1 MGESLV
7 GRPGTPADAIDGV
20 VPAWVHEPATGEE
33 LAQALARA
41 SRDGQPTVLRGG
53 GTKLAWGRVPR
64 SVDLV
69 VSTSRLD
76 GLVAHRHGDLT
87 ATVQAGMRL
96 QALNDVLSG
105 HGQCLPVESAFPGT
119 TIGGLLATNESG
131 PLRHRFGTPRDLLIG
146 VTLAMPDGRVIKA
159 GGTVVKNVAGYDLG
173 KLVTGS
179 FGALAAIVEAS
190 FKLLPLPRA
199 STTLVAGYP
208 DAHAL
213 VRDVRAVADSQL
225 ELAAFDVAVS
235 DAEGLRVLARLASS
249 PAATDAQAAFAA
261 SLLKGA
267 TLVTGDAERALWTG
281 HVGAPWAESGTV
293 VRLSWLPSALPDVLA
308 LVESLRRAP
317 CGPVTMTAR
326 LSSGAGLLH
335 LAGDP
340 VDAGRAVERLR
351 GSGAVGHVVV
361 LRAPRQVKEAVDVWG
376 AEPSSAGAARALKRM
391 FDPAGIMNAGRGPV

>member
-1 MGESLV
+1 MGEPLQ
-7 GRPGTPADAIDGV
+7 GRAGAAGDAIDGV
-20 VPAWVHEPATGEE
+20 VPAWVSEPDSAEA
-33 LAQALARA
+33 LAQALAQA
-41 SRDGQPTVLRGG
+41 SRDRLSTVLRGG

-96 QALNDVLSG
+96 EALNEVLSG

-146 VTLAMPDGRVIKA
+146 VTLAMADGRLVKA

-173 KLVTGS
+173 KLVSGS
-179 FGALAAIVEAS
+179 FGTLAAIVEAS

-199 STTLVAGYP
+199 STTLVASYA
-208 DAHAL
+208 DAQAL

-225 ELAAFDVAVS
+225 ELAAFDLAVS
-235 DAEGLRVLARLASS
+235 DADGLRVLARLASS
-249 PAATDAQAAFAA
+249 PAATETQAAFAA
-261 SLLKGA
+261 RLLRGA
-267 TLVTGDAERALWTG
+267 TSVSGDAERDLWTG
-281 HVGAPWAESGTV
+281 HIRAPWAGSGTV

-317 CGPVTMTAR
+317 CGPLTMTAR
-326 LSSGAGLLH
+326 LSGAGLLC

-340 VDAGRAVERLR
+340 VDAGRVVARLR
-351 GSGAVGHVVV
+351 ENDAVGHVVV
-361 LRAPRQVKEAVDVWG
+361 LRAERQVKDAVDVWG
-376 AEPSSAGAARALKRM
+376 PEPSSAGAARALKRM
-391 FDPAGIMNAGRGPV
+391 FDPAGVLNAGRGPL